1 MCTCIVCI
9 CHLPSVVVLCVQ
21 SSRMTKLEA
30 EKTEGQG
37 AATSQQRYN
46 EITSLLEQIKVRQA
60 KCMHI
65 HNIHVYMII
74 ENTCRYQV

>member
-1 MCTCIVCI
+1 MCVY
-9 CHLPSVVVLCVQ
+9 HLPSVVVLCVQ

-37 AATSQQRYN
+37 AATNQQRYN
-46 EITSLLEQIKVRQA
+46 EVTSLLEQIKVRQA

-65 HNIHVYMII
+65 QI
-74 ENTCRYQV
+74 ENTCTCSHLSFKNM